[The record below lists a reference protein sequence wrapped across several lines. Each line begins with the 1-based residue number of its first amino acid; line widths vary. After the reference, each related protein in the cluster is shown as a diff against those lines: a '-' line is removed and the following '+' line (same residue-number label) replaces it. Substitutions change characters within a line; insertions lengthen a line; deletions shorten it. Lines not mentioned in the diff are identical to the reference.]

1 LETPEVNSPELK
13 LTEAELRE
21 IKENLE
27 FFLEMDVADEVAVD
41 PAWDKPL
48 GPEGDNDEFPKL
60 P

>member
-1 LETPEVNSPELK
+1 MNGGEPK

-41 PAWDKPL
+41 PSWDKPL
-48 GPEGDNDEFPKL
+48 SPEGDNDEFPKL

>member
-1 LETPEVNSPELK
+1 MNSPELK